1 MMTQQ
6 ESGVRS
12 PDSANAA
19 PDPIPGGMQ
28 ARQRSTL
35 LYQRLADAGLEVVN
49 WEQLAAADDF
59 RALLAA
65 RIRFILPAT
74 AFFVAYYL
82 ALPLLVGYAPGLMK
96 TQVIGAVNLAYLF
109 ALSQF
114 LMAWILAYLFI
125 RRCRQFDA
133 MVHAIVVRTKR
144 PGRRS

>member
-1 MMTQQ
+1 MMAQQ
-6 ESGVRS
+6 ESAVRS
-12 PDSANAA
+12 PDAAHAA
-19 PDPIPGGMQ
+19 PDPISGGMQ

-35 LYQRLADAGLEVVN
+35 LYQRVADAGLEVVN

-144 PGRRS
+144 PRRRS

>member
-1 MMTQQ
+1 MISQQ
-6 ESGVRS
+6 ESAVRS
-12 PDSANAA
+12 SGAGSAASDSV
-19 PDPIPGGMQ
+19 PGGVQ

-35 LYQRLADAGLEVVN
+35 LHQRLVDAGLEVVN
-49 WEQLAAADDF
+49 WEQLAMADDF

-74 AFFVAYYL
+74 AFFIAYYL

-96 TQVIGAVNLAYLF
+96 TQVFGAANLAYLF

-114 LMAWILAYLFI
+114 LMAWIVAYLFI

-133 MVHAIVVRTKR
+133 MAHAIVVRTKR